1 MTKKP
6 SLFSLKD
13 FRGVRFLGR
22 LNRLAQ
28 ALLALALLFGLNYLA
43 SLPTYYKRWDLDFEN
58 RHGIWPETRA
68 QLNELAKKA
77 PTTHERNYWNVCK
90 KMGKTMTGWQ

>member
-1 MTKKP
+1 MAKKP

-43 SLPTYYKRWDLDFEN
+43 SLPTY
-58 RHGIWPETRA
+58 
-68 QLNELAKKA
+68 
-77 PTTHERNYWNVCK
+77 
-90 KMGKTMTGWQ
+90 